1 MSILD
6 RVAAAVMPAA
16 SDEDRLE
23 ARRKME
29 KLAHEEPLAAAILD
43 HHRQIEACFAAAEN
57 AGEPQ
62 MAHVA
67 VRRLATVLTGH
78 AMAEEAVVYPALAE
92 YSGKTHAGMAYE
104 EQAMTKVEMAK
115 LQDLEP
121 LSGEWREKLEH
132 IKSAVEQHVYQEEN
146 AWFAEML
153 HNAPA
158 AKKTEVTMRY
168 REEYERYC
176 GTEREDNSTGVGG
189 PSGTP
194 PLRA

>member
-6 RVAAAVMPAA
+6 RVAAAVLPAA
-16 SDEDRLE
+16 SDDDRLE

-29 KLAHEEPLAAAILD
+29 KLAHEEPLAAAILE

-57 AGEPQ
+57 AADRQ
-62 MAHVA
+62 MAHAA
-67 VRRLATVLTGH
+67 VRRLAVALTGH
-78 AMAEEAVVYPALAE
+78 AMAEEAIVYPALAE

-121 LSGEWREKLEH
+121 LSREWREKLEH
-132 IKSAVEQHVYQEEN
+132 IRSAVEQHVYQEEN

-153 HNAPA
+153 HNAPL

-168 REEYERYC
+168 REEYDRYC
-176 GTEREDNSTGVGG
+176 GSPEAEGLPMEGG
-189 PSGTP
+189 PSGAP